1 MSIRGSLDVITP
13 TGATGW
19 AYAPGERPLTVQALL
34 GHQVIGEAV
43 ANLRRADLASA
54 GIGDGTC
61 GYAISFYERLSPL
74 HLPFV
79 SVKPEG
85 GDVEL
90 PRVTIA
96 GYADFFQALY
106 RQWPAC
112 GRHRSVLG
120 GLWTDRVDASVLL
133 RGKREIG
140 LIGAAVANAV
150 DDLVQ
155 AGMLLLALP
164 PGRPGRS
171 EDAAGTSE
179 AEARHAIEAALYA
192 PEVIGALRAVLE
204 DHPLVLRPRLCVPG
218 ADFVQPS
225 ALAELPSP
233 TEALLLITP
242 LDEAVVEL
250 EVVRDSHRLP
260 EFAPGGESRWMSR
273 TGAEALALAEP
284 HGMVDRY
291 VLPPDTLAVIGPG
304 LLHRVRAPAAGAA
317 MALAIPARS
326 APLRQLL
333 GTEREV
339 VCDNGARIW
348 A

>member
-19 AYAPGERPLTVQALL
+19 AYAPGERSLTVQALL

-43 ANLRRADLASA
+43 ANMHRPDLATA
-54 GIGDGTC
+54 GIGDGDC
-61 GYAISFYERLSPL
+61 GYAITFYERLSPL

-79 SVKPEG
+79 SIKPEG

-90 PRVTIA
+90 PRVSIA
-96 GYADFFQALY
+96 GYGEFFQALH
-106 RQWPAC
+106 RQWPAS
-112 GRHRSVLG
+112 GRHRCVLG
-120 GLWTDRVDASVLL
+120 GLWTDRVDAAALL
-133 RGKREIG
+133 RGKRETG
-140 LIGAAVANAV
+140 MIGAAAADAV

-155 AGMLLLALP
+155 VGMMLLVLP
-164 PGRPGRS
+164 PGRPAGWDDGGGTG
-171 EDAAGTSE
+171 DAA
-179 AEARHAIEAALYA
+179 ARRAVEAAVDA
-192 PEVIGALRAVLE
+192 PGVIAALRAVLE
-204 DHPLVLRPRLCVPG
+204 DHPLVLRPRLCAAG
-218 ADFVQPS
+218 TDFSQPS
-225 ALAELPSP
+225 ATAELPSP
-233 TEALLLITP
+233 TECLLLLMP

-260 EFAPGGESRWMSR
+260 EFTAGGELRWISR
-273 TGAEALALAEP
+273 TGAEALAEL

-291 VLPPDTLAVIGPG
+291 VLPPDTLAAIGPG
-304 LLHRVRAPAAGAA
+304 LLHRVRAPGTGAA

-326 APLRQLL
+326 APLRHLL

>member
-19 AYAPGERPLTVQALL
+19 AYAPDEPFLTVQALL

-43 ANLRRADLASA
+43 ANMHRADLAAA
-54 GIGDGTC
+54 GIGDGDC
-61 GYAISFYERLSPL
+61 GYAITFYERLGPL

-96 GYADFFQALY
+96 GFGDFFQALY
-106 RQWPAC
+106 RQWPAS

-120 GLWTDRVDASVLL
+120 GLWTDRVDAPALL
-133 RGKREIG
+133 RGKRETG
-140 LIGAAVANAV
+140 AIGAAPAGAV
-150 DDLVQ
+150 DDLIQ
-155 AGMLLLALP
+155 AGMMLLALP
-164 PGRPGRS
+164 PGRLGRW
-171 EDAAGTSE
+171 EDEGGT
-179 AEARHAIEAALYA
+179 AEGKARVAFEAALHA
-192 PEVIGALRAVLE
+192 PDVVAALRAVLE
-204 DHPLVLRPRLCVPG
+204 DHPLVLSPRPCAAEAR
-218 ADFVQPS
+218 FRQPS
-225 ALAELPSP
+225 AMADLPSP
-233 TEALLLITP
+233 AECLLLVTP
-242 LDEAVVEL
+242 HDETVVEL

-260 EFAPGGESRWMSR
+260 EFTAGGESRWMSR

-291 VLPPDTLAVIGPG
+291 VLPPDTLAAIGPG
-304 LLHRVRAPAAGAA
+304 LLHRVRAPGSGAA
-317 MALAIPARS
+317 AALAVPARA
-326 APLRQLL
+326 APLRHLL
-333 GTEREV
+333 GAEREV